1 MKINFKFLLLL
12 LIAIFGPLVS
22 FSIFLIFFYKAGF
35 IVTPFTP
42 SELIFFTSGT
52 LAALGYSNIFMLFL
66 TFAIVSMTIGILYY
80 QLGIYFGPRIFK
92 YSNNRLLKKKHIEN
106 VHYFY
111 EKYGSNIIL
120 VSRFIPIIKSFIPF
134 IAGIGKMDFLKFFTY
149 NAFGAIV
156 WVGIYMF
163 GGYYFAKIP
172 FVKENFPIIAE
183 AIIIGSFVLV
193 VSNLFMYFKKKQIN
207 KQP

>member
-22 FSIFLIFFYKAGF
+22 FSVFLIFFYKTGF
-35 IVTPFTP
+35 IMAPFTP

-52 LAALGYSNIFMLFL
+52 LAALGYSSISMLFL

-92 YSNNRLLKKKHIEN
+92 YNNDRVLKKKHIEK

-111 EKYGSNIIL
+111 EKYGPNTIL

-134 IAGIGKMDFLKFFTY
+134 IAGIGKMDFLKFFIY
-149 NAFGAIV
+149 NMIGAML
-156 WVGIYMF
+156 WVGIFMF

-172 FVKENFPIIAE
+172 LIKNNFSLVIEI
-183 AIIIGSFVLV
+183 IIIGSF
-193 VSNLFMYFKKKQIN
+193 
-207 KQP
+207 

>member
-22 FSIFLIFFYKAGF
+22 FSVFLIFFYKAGF
-35 IVTPFTP
+35 IMAPFTP
-42 SELIFFTSGT
+42 SEFIFFTSGT
-52 LAALGYSNIFMLFL
+52 LAALGYSSIFMLFL

-92 YSNNRLLKKKHIEN
+92 YETSRIFKKKHIEK

-111 EKYGSNIIL
+111 EKYGPNTIL

-134 IAGIGKMDFLKFFTY
+134 IAGIGRMNFLKFFIY
-149 NAFGAIV
+149 NMIGAML
-156 WVGIYMF
+156 WVGIFMF

-172 FVKENFPIIAE
+172 LIKNNFSLVIEI
-183 AIIIGSFVLV
+183 IIIGSFILV
-193 VSNLFMYFKKKQIN
+193 ISNVYRYFAKN
-207 KQP
+207 R

>member
-22 FSIFLIFFYKAGF
+22 FSVFLIFFYKTGF
-35 IVTPFTP
+35 IMAPFTP

-52 LAALGYSNIFMLFL
+52 LAALGYSSISMLFL

-92 YSNNRLLKKKHIEN
+92 YETSRIFKKKHIEK

-111 EKYGSNIIL
+111 EKYGPNTIL

-134 IAGIGKMDFLKFFTY
+134 IAGIGKMDFLKFFIY
-149 NAFGAIV
+149 NMIGAML
-156 WVGIYMF
+156 WVGIFMF

-172 FVKENFPIIAE
+172 LIKNNFSLVIEI
-183 AIIIGSFVLV
+183 IIIGSFILV
-193 VSNLFMYFKKKQIN
+193 ISNVYRYFAKN
-207 KQP
+207 R